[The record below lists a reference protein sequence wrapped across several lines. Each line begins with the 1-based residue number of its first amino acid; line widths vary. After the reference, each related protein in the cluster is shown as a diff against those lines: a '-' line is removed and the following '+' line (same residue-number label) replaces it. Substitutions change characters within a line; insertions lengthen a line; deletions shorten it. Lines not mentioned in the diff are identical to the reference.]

1 MFTAHYRYKG
11 MEVEHY
17 AHRLCDM
24 CIFVVQLLWDKTTA
38 AVHTKHEISESAVL
52 NQTVE
57 SLQATR
63 FQPFLAG
70 NGGCTQCT
78 TLKRPVIFF
87 CHSLNNVFLVQTPN
101 IDIVWWEG
109 CEQVV

>member
-11 MEVEHY
+11 MEEEHY

-57 SLQATR
+57 SCISNCFLT
-63 FQPFLAG
+63 FLA
-70 NGGCTQCT
+70 
-78 TLKRPVIFF
+78 V
-87 CHSLNNVFLVQTPN
+87 
-101 IDIVWWEG
+101 
-109 CEQVV
+109 